1 MRCRKTTPRRTRP
14 RSWRTESAAQARFA
28 ALHSFTRRLT
38 APGDCA
44 ATFHALLPLQNF
56 PLDAHTLCI
65 ELLSKWDSAHVRLV
79 RNLKSAYRSVVA
91 VERFTRRNEF
101 ALSPRVHLLSRTS
114 DPRHSGRG
122 RVYSRLDVQLRVRRK
137 LSFWLWNLWLP
148 LFQFTLM
155 SFASMLVEITWFDAR
170 LSITLTMLL
179 TKVSYRFS
187 MDEVLPRI
195 SYLTLVDKYYLLC
208 IAVSSVLT
216 VQAIVVCWEADADP
230 SSVVMRLNNL
240 QLPSE
245 QQASQRFYMLTC
257 GGAWIAFNIL
267 LPAAAVM
274 WRASQK
280 AAEASLWWSE
290 PRDSVLWVGPVNPGA
305 AAIARG
311 ALQTAFDDAYNAR
324 CKALGLS
331 RSTTRSTI
339 ASFATV
345 SLHSLR
351 LGSTSEQEELDAE
364 NAEDE
369 SVHAKRPPRR
379 VQVVDVEVMTP
390 ESLAALRTRGTF
402 RYALPATRSAF
413 VLIEFASAG
422 QATEALELLQD
433 ACNSE
438 ATHAALAQ
446 ASTVH
451 IGAANGDEGAAA
463 AAPNASPS
471 KPSPSPRTR
480 RMPGFGGVRTLQ
492 DVARAWHP
500 TGPRQ
505 VVVEQ
510 ALPEFVHLLAASAA
524 ARSAAEAAAATVRA
538 FTREW
543 MAPRRSSETTA
554 GLDAHIS
561 SRLTAQS
568 SGRRPSSGGNGASP
582 SAYDAK
588 DGSTGDPQRASL
600 DILGATVRRSFTA
613 LGNEEAGEANG
624 GDTEMEGVSPPP
636 KPLVSALRKK

>member
-1 MRCRKTTPRRTRP
+1 M
-14 RSWRTESAAQARFA
+14 
-28 ALHSFTRRLT
+28 
-38 APGDCA
+38 
-44 ATFHALLPLQNF
+44 
-56 PLDAHTLCI
+56 
-65 ELLSKWDSAHVRLV
+65 RLV
-79 RNLKSAYRSVVA
+79 RNLKSAYRSVIA
-91 VERFTRRNEF
+91 VDCFTRRNEF

-137 LSFWLWNLWLP
+137 LQFWLWNLWLP
-148 LFQFTLM
+148 LFQFTLL

-208 IAVSSVLT
+208 IAISSILT
-216 VQAIVVCWEADADP
+216 VQAMAVCWRADDNP
-230 SSVVMRLNNL
+230 DSVVMRLNNL

-245 QQASQRFYMLTC
+245 QQGSQRFYMITC
-257 GGAWIAFNIL
+257 GGAWIGFNIL
-267 LPAAAVM
+267 LPVAAVM

-280 AAEASLWWSE
+280 ASEASLWWSE
-290 PRDSVLWVGPVNPGA
+290 PRDTVLWVGPVGPNA
-305 AAIARG
+305 AAVARG
-311 ALQTAFDDAYNAR
+311 ALQTAFDDAYHAR

-351 LGSTSEQEELDAE
+351 LGSASQQEELDAE
-364 NAEDE
+364 NAEEE

-379 VQVVDVEVMTP
+379 VQVVEVHSMTP

-402 RYALPATRSAF
+402 RYALPATRTAF
-413 VLIEFASAG
+413 VLIELASAG
-422 QATEALELLQD
+422 QATEAMELLQD
-433 ACNSE
+433 ACNAE

-451 IGAANGDEGAAA
+451 IGASNGDEGAAA
-463 AAPNASPS
+463 APAVPNAAPAQ
-471 KPSPSPRTR
+471 PSPSPRTR

-492 DVARAWHP
+492 DVARAFHP
-500 TGPRQ
+500 AGPRRI
-505 VVVEQ
+505 VVEQ
-510 ALPEFVHLLAASAA
+510 ALPEFVHLLAAAAA
-524 ARSAAEAAAATVRA
+524 ARSAAQAAAASVRA
-538 FTREW
+538 MTREW
-543 MAPRRSSETTA
+543 MAPRRSSETTT
-554 GLDAHIS
+554 LDAHTS
-561 SRLTAQS
+561 ARLAAQS
-568 SGRRPSSGGNGASP
+568 SGRRPSSGGNGASA

-588 DGSTGDPQRASL
+588 DGSTGDPQRPSL
-600 DILGATVRRSFTA
+600 DGLGAVVRRSFTA
-613 LGNEEAGEANG
+613 LGGDAAANG
-624 GDTEMEGVSPPP
+624 SGDAESAAANGDSAAAP

>member
-1 MRCRKTTPRRTRP
+1 M
-14 RSWRTESAAQARFA
+14 
-28 ALHSFTRRLT
+28 
-38 APGDCA
+38 
-44 ATFHALLPLQNF
+44 LLPLQTF

-65 ELLSKWDSAHVRLV
+65 ELLSKWDNAHVRLV

-195 SYLTLVDKYYLLC
+195 SYLTLIDKYYLLC

-216 VQAIVVCWEADADP
+216 VQAIVVCWRADDNP
-230 SSVVMRLNNL
+230 ESVVMRLNNL

-245 QQASQRFYMLTC
+245 QQGSQRFYMLIC
-257 GGAWIAFNIL
+257 GGAWIGFNIL

-290 PRDSVLWVGPVNPGA
+290 PRDTVLWVGPVSANA
-305 AAIARG
+305 AGVARG
-311 ALQTAFDDAYNAR
+311 ALQTAFDDAYHAR

-351 LGSTSEQEELDAE
+351 LGSAIQQEELDAE
-364 NAEDE
+364 TAEDE

-413 VLIEFASAG
+413 VLIELASAG
-422 QATEALELLQD
+422 QAAEALELLQE
-433 ACNSE
+433 ACNIE

-451 IGAANGDEGAAA
+451 IETNGDEGAAA
-463 AAPNASPS
+463 AAPNGSPS
-471 KPSPSPRTR
+471 KPSPRTR

-492 DVARAWHP
+492 DVARAWLP
-500 TGPRQ
+500 TGPRRI
-505 VVVEQ
+505 VVEQ

-524 ARSAAEAAAATVRA
+524 ARSTAEAAAATVRA

-543 MAPRRSSETTA
+543 MAPRRSSETMA
-554 GLDAHIS
+554 GLDAHTS
-561 SRLTAQS
+561 SRLAAQS
-568 SGRRPSSGGNGASP
+568 SARRPSSGGNGASA

-588 DGSTGDPQRASL
+588 DGSAGDPQRPSL
-600 DILGATVRRSFTA
+600 DLLGATVRRSFTA
-613 LGNEEAGEANG
+613 LGGGEAPNGSEANG
-624 GDTEMEGVSPPP
+624 GDGDGAAEANGGGSAPP